1 MLFATTDA
9 ARYSRFL
16 QTPFDFRKNLLD
28 HLFTVAA
35 RGFHHFF
42 DYAITVGIQRLK
54 TQLFEFGFNVV
65 DTIAL
70 YNPVAIDLRFVLAM
84 FKINSD

>member
-1 MLFATTDA
+1 MLLATTDA
-9 ARYSRFL
+9 ARYARFL
-16 QTPFDFRKNLLD
+16 QTPFDFREDFLD

-65 DTIAL
+65 DT
-70 YNPVAIDLRFVLAM
+70 
-84 FKINSD
+84 

>member
-1 MLFATTDA
+1 MLLATTDA
-9 ARYSRFL
+9 AGYRFL
-16 QTPFDFRKNLLD
+16 QTPFDFREDFLD

-54 TQLFEFGFNVV
+54 TQLFELGFDVV
-65 DTIAL
+65 DT
-70 YNPVAIDLRFVLAM
+70 
-84 FKINSD
+84 